1 MAVQR
6 WWTFRFFTLQEIEN
20 QTDESQVSSSDE
32 VKLSY
37 DIVFKQRL
45 RQILAENR
53 ICLFGFYLREALRH
67 LRSVVNWC
75 WRHSDVFFT

>member
-1 MAVQR
+1 MG
-6 WWTFRFFTLQEIEN
+6 N
-20 QTDESQVSSSDE
+20 QTAESQVLSTDE

-53 ICLFGFYLREALRH
+53 IC
-67 LRSVVNWC
+67 
-75 WRHSDVFFT
+75 